1 MYKKLLIIII
11 FILTLLFIN
20 FNFKIS
26 NYQKLN
32 ILSKENN
39 FYLVI
44 NEEILDNIINKTE
57 FYYKDKKYRLEILN
71 IDKNLFNNQVI
82 LTLKLKTNLK
92 YIENNIYKV
101 NNLFSCYSYFVFD
114 YFSKCIDVCI
124 QRYVFLLQ
132 ILFFYVK
139 KK

>member
-44 NEEILDNIINKTE
+44 NEEILDNILDNIINKTE

-82 LTLKLKTNLK
+82 LTLKLKNNLK

-101 NNLFSCYSYFVFD
+101 NIKINELTLLD
-114 YFSKCIDVCI
+114 YIFMYL
-124 QRYVFLLQ
+124 RG
-132 ILFFYVK
+132 K
-139 KK
+139 K

>member
-101 NNLFSCYSYFVFD
+101 NIKINELTLLD
-114 YFSKCIDVCI
+114 YIFMYL
-124 QRYVFLLQ
+124 RG
-132 ILFFYVK
+132 K
-139 KK
+139 KWKI

>member
-1 MYKKLLIIII
+1 MYKKLLILII
-11 FILTLLFIN
+11 FLLTLLFIN

-101 NNLFSCYSYFVFD
+101 NIKINELTLLD
-114 YFSKCIDVCI
+114 YIFMYL
-124 QRYVFLLQ
+124 RG
-132 ILFFYVK
+132 K
-139 KK
+139 KWKI

>member
-101 NNLFSCYSYFVFD
+101 NIKINELTLLD
-114 YFSKCIDVCI
+114 YIFMYLRGRKRKI
-124 QRYVFLLQ
+124 
-132 ILFFYVK
+132 
-139 KK
+139 

>member
-11 FILTLLFIN
+11 FLLTLLFIN

-101 NNLFSCYSYFVFD
+101 NIKINELTLLD
-114 YFSKCIDVCI
+114 YIFMYL
-124 QRYVFLLQ
+124 RG
-132 ILFFYVK
+132 K
-139 KK
+139 KWKI

>member
-44 NEEILDNIINKTE
+44 NE
-57 FYYKDKKYRLEILN
+57 
-71 IDKNLFNNQVI
+71 
-82 LTLKLKTNLK
+82 
-92 YIENNIYKV
+92 
-101 NNLFSCYSYFVFD
+101 
-114 YFSKCIDVCI
+114 
-124 QRYVFLLQ
+124 
-132 ILFFYVK
+132 
-139 KK
+139 

>member
-11 FILTLLFIN
+11 FLLTLLFIN

-57 FYYKDKKYRLEILN
+57 FYYKDKKYRVEILN

-101 NNLFSCYSYFVFD
+101 NIKINELTLLD
-114 YFSKCIDVCI
+114 YIFMYL
-124 QRYVFLLQ
+124 RG
-132 ILFFYVK
+132 K
-139 KK
+139 KWKI

>member
-39 FYLVI
+39 LYLVI

-101 NNLFSCYSYFVFD
+101 NIKINELTLLD
-114 YFSKCIDVCI
+114 YIFMYL
-124 QRYVFLLQ
+124 RG
-132 ILFFYVK
+132 K
-139 KK
+139 K